1 MKKRAGFT
9 LIELLIVMA
18 IIAALM
24 AVLIPTAAGAMRK
37 ARATRIAVQL
47 RNLEQ
52 GIEQY
57 LMATLPPATEIN
69 FVSDSSKLTDGGF
82 VDAQILSDTNLRTAE
97 AIPDTANNQIVIAV
111 EYDTGNGTLADL
123 VKGTLVQTYGDGGN
137 TYPPAFDASTSEGVY
152 VDGNGKV
159 AVVKKIEAFWW

>member
-1 MKKRAGFT
+1 MDFMRKRAGFT

-24 AVLIPTAAGAMRK
+24 AVLIPTATGAMRK

-57 LMATLPPATEIN
+57 LMATLPATED
-69 FVSDSSKLTDGGF
+69 VDGKTLTNWRSELQGKGF
-82 VDAQILSDTNLRTAE
+82 VDDTILTDPNLETLTTSATNSNTQIEIKIVYNTRSDNL
-97 AIPDTANNQIVIAV
+97 PDLVVGALKET
-111 EYDTGNGTLADL
+111 YGNGVSKADTT
-123 VKGTLVQTYGDGGN
+123 KVQIIKTID
-137 TYPPAFDASTSEGVY
+137 
-152 VDGNGKV
+152 
-159 AVVKKIEAFWW
+159 AFWW